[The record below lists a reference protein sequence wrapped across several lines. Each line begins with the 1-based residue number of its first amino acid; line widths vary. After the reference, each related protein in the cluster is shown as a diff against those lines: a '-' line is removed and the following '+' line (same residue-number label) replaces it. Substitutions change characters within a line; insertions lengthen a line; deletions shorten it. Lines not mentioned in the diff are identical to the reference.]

1 MAEWAVLDKVYVHV
15 STKKEKKERKQNKK
29 QNKMNQGGKK
39 KKKANWKNLAFNP
52 NYLEL
57 SHANKETHSH
67 ATVSVTAKVLWL
79 LSRYMLESILSS
91 YTLLDTNLPA
101 KLIWHRCSSIQQW
114 IGAQTC
120 NYFLHHNF
128 FFFLKKLIYIYIY
141 KS

>member
-1 MAEWAVLDKVYVHV
+1 MLDKVYVHV
-15 STKKEKKERKQNKK
+15 STKKEKKRKQNKK
-29 QNKMNQGGKK
+29 QNKMNQGEKKK

-101 KLIWHRCSSIQQW
+101 KLI
-114 IGAQTC
+114 
-120 NYFLHHNF
+120 
-128 FFFLKKLIYIYIY
+128 
-141 KS
+141 

>member
-1 MAEWAVLDKVYVHV
+1 MLDKVYVHV
-15 STKKEKKERKQNKK
+15 STKKEEKKKTKQKTKQNEPR
-29 QNKMNQGGKK
+29 GKK

-101 KLIWHRCSSIQQW
+101 KLI
-114 IGAQTC
+114 
-120 NYFLHHNF
+120 
-128 FFFLKKLIYIYIY
+128 
-141 KS
+141 